1 LKIKLLASSLG
12 DDLQIQLLTS
22 FLINDCL
29 AIDAGSLGF
38 VLDARERGRVNSIVL
53 THAHLDHIA
62 SMPIFIDEEFSRF
75 TSPLIV
81 YALPEVILSLRQFV
95 FNDQIW
101 PNFEKITRLNLTGPA
116 LEFHTLEPRT
126 RIDVAGVGVTPIPVN
141 HTVPTVGLLLESDG
155 AAVIYTS
162 DTYVTDELW
171 ELANRTE
178 HLKAIFVDV
187 SYPNEMETL
196 AAAARHLTPQ
206 SLRSELFKLKQ
217 ELEIYC
223 VHIKPGY
230 RDRVLRQLNELR
242 NPRICAAEI
251 GRAYEW

>member
-1 LKIKLLASSLG
+1 
-12 DDLQIQLLTS
+12 
-22 FLINDCL
+22 
-29 AIDAGSLGF
+29 
-38 VLDARERGRVNSIVL
+38 
-53 THAHLDHIA
+53 
-62 SMPIFIDEEFSRF
+62 
-75 TSPLIV
+75 
-81 YALPEVILSLRQFV
+81 
-95 FNDQIW
+95 
-101 PNFEKITRLNLTGPA
+101 
-116 LEFHTLEPRT
+116 
-126 RIDVAGVGVTPIPVN
+126 VGVTPIPVN

-196 AAAARHLTPQ
+196 AAASRHLTPQ

-242 NPRICAAEI
+242 NPRICVAEI